1 MKFTIQNKIILSNIV
16 IIIPALVIIGTIV
29 IQGMLFYNIEQT
41 EERLID
47 RSNNSNLFIQ
57 QYILSQQSDDLAI
70 VDLFKENAAY
80 LAEQI
85 ARQDTRVQLFDQSG
99 ELLADS

>member
-1 MKFTIQNKIILSNIV
+1 MKFTIQNKIILSTIV

-57 QYILSQQSDDLAI
+57 QEQSFLKKM
-70 VDLFKENAAY
+70 VL
-80 LAEQI
+80 
-85 ARQDTRVQLFDQSG
+85 T
-99 ELLADS
+99 